1 MKEKITRKQT
11 LGEEIA
17 NAVSHG
23 IGALASIFGTIILII
38 FGIEQQNTAG
48 IILGAFYGLSLIILY
63 TSSTLYH
70 SLSNEKSKKVF
81 RILDHCNIYF
91 LITGTYAPI
100 SVLMIGGTLGYL
112 LLATNF
118 ICGVLGIILNAINM
132 KKFKVISM
140 FLYILMG
147 WMCAFIAKPLIMA
160 VPLKELF
167 ILLLGGIAYTVGIIF
182 YGLTKIKYMHF
193 IWHIFVLL
201 GSVLQYI
208 FIFNG
213 YYL

>member
-1 MKEKITRKQT
+1 
-11 LGEEIA
+11 
-17 NAVSHG
+17 
-23 IGALASIFGTIILII
+23 
-38 FGIEQQNTAG
+38 
-48 IILGAFYGLSLIILY
+48 
-63 TSSTLYH
+63 
-70 SLSNEKSKKVF
+70 
-81 RILDHCNIYF
+81 
-91 LITGTYAPI
+91 
-100 SVLMIGGTLGYL
+100 
-112 LLATNF
+112 
-118 ICGVLGIILNAINM
+118 
-132 KKFKVISM
+132 
-140 FLYILMG
+140 MG

-208 FIFNG
+208 FIYNG

>member
-38 FGIEQQNTAG
+38 FGIEQQDTAG

-70 SLSNEKSKKVF
+70 SLSNEKAKKVF

-112 LLATNF
+112 LLAANF
-118 ICGVLGIILNAINM
+118 LCGVLGIILNAINM